1 MESVIKALFEF
12 EKNVPLKFLPIS
24 ILKGLKF
31 IIFISTHRH
40 IFIWAADRNVN
51 TCTGI
56 HIFII

>member
-31 IIFISTHRH
+31 IIFISTQTY
-40 IFIWAADRNVN
+40 FYMGN
-51 TCTGI
+51 G
-56 HIFII
+56 